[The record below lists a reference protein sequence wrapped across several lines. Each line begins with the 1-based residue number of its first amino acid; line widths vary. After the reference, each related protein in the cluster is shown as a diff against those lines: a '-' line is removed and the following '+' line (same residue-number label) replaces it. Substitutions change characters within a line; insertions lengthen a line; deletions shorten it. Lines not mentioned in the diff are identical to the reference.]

1 MAIALSPSTLLA
13 TWRRLAPRP
22 GGRWLF
28 SVLLGRFVRYTG
40 SIAPRVR
47 ELAPG
52 HAVVAM
58 RDRRAVRNH
67 LRSVHAVALA
77 NLAEVSSGLAL
88 LAGLP
93 SEARAILVGLE
104 IEYLKK
110 GRGALLSRCEFAAV
124 TSAEP
129 RDVVVESVITDR
141 AGDLVARGRAHW
153 RVGPG
158 ATAGREKR

>member
-1 MAIALSPSTLLA
+1 MAPSLSPSTLLA

-52 HAVVAM
+52 RAVVAM

-93 SEARAILVGLE
+93 AGTRAILVGLE
-104 IEYLKK
+104 VDFLKK
-110 GRGALLSRCEFAAV
+110 GRGELLSRCDFAAV

-129 RDVVVESVITDR
+129 RDVVVESVITDL
-141 AGDLVARGRAHW
+141 AGDVVARGRARW
-153 RVGPG
+153 RVGPDS
-158 ATAGREKR
+158 TAGRESP